1 MNRVPLVPS
10 LLAAAVLASQPAMA
24 GYTFQEGDLSG
35 EVNLTA
41 GGAAIFTHNVNFG
54 AGRIDTRN
62 GEATGNNADWQ
73 ELYVKPAVS
82 FSYALNPDFDLLA
95 KGSIVA
101 ASTFGDGDAGGF
113 TRGTDNR
120 VSAEEAYVGFRAG
133 EWRFTAGRQ
142 DYMIGSGFIV
152 MDGNLDFHDDAAFWL
167 APRTAFRDSA
177 VLGWSRDALSVQA
190 FSLRTDDHLGDYR
203 MNGVNLDYALEGV
216 ATFGAMAMKLKSED
230 RDSNIA
236 TPRDGMEVYNIRALN
251 AKLPGVEDLTL
262 NAEYAVQAGRDGDI
276 EYDAKAWYAGA
287 EYAFSDLP
295 LQPKLGYRYAYF
307 SGDEDLADNKRE
319 AWDALS
325 KGFVDWG
332 TWLVGD
338 VVGNYLLNN
347 SNQKVHTWS
356 LKTQVQPMLTV
367 GAMHH
372 QFSLD
377 EKNLFGAP
385 VSDRRFADESVI
397 FVDWVAT
404 PQLFTSLSYN
414 WVQPKGAAKELLG
427 DKTFSAVE
435 MYFTYRY

>member
-10 LLAAAVLASQPAMA
+10 LLAAAVLASQPALA
-24 GYTFQEGDLSG
+24 GYTFQAGDLSG

-41 GGAAIFTHNVNFG
+41 GGAAISTRNINFG
-54 AGRIDTRN
+54 AGRVDTRS
-62 GEATGNNADWQ
+62 GQSTGKHADWQ

-95 KGSIVA
+95 KGSVVA

-113 TRGTDNR
+113 TRSSDGR
-120 VSAEEAYVGFRAG
+120 VSAEEAYAGFRAG
-133 EWRFTAGRQ
+133 EFRFTAGRQ

-152 MDGNLDFHDDAAFWL
+152 MDGNLDFHNDGAFWL
-167 APRTAFRDSA
+167 GPRTAFRDSA

-203 MNGVNLDYALEGV
+203 MNGVNLDYVVADV
-216 ATFGAMAMKLKSED
+216 ATFGAMVMKLDSEE
-230 RDSNIA
+230 RSSNIA
-236 TPRDGMEVYNIRALN
+236 TPREGMEVYNIRALN
-251 AKLPGVEDLTL
+251 AKIPGVQDLTL
-262 NAEYAVQAGRDGDI
+262 NAEYAVQGGKGAGI
-276 EYDAKAWYAGA
+276 EYDAEAWYAKA

-295 LQPKLGYRYAYF
+295 LQPVLGYRYAYF
-307 SGDEDLADNKRE
+307 SGDENLADNKRE
-319 AWDALS
+319 AWDSLS

-332 TWLVGD
+332 TWIIGD

-347 SNQKVHTWS
+347 SNQTVHTWS
-356 LKTQVQPMLTV
+356 LKTQVHPTV
-367 GAMHH
+367 TIGAMHY

-397 FVDWVAT
+397 YLDWTPT
-404 PQLFTSLSYN
+404 PQLYTSLSYN
-414 WVQPKGAAKELLG
+414 WVQPKAAAKQLLA
-427 DKTFSAVE
+427 DKDFSAVE